1 MYRLKSRID
10 LISARRAYSAAFS
23 SQSLKILV
31 CAGTGCVAGGSLD
44 IYARLK
50 ELIDEKGLYC
60 QVELDHEHHS
70 HGHDGCD
77 SSNVKTVGL
86 KKSGCHGF
94 CEMGPLVRI
103 EPYGYLY
110 TKVKLEDCEEI
121 VEKTVMNGEIVERL
135 SYHKDGVSF
144 PVRRIYHSIKSRP
157 VSCWSTAAISTPP
170 RFPSTL
176 RSAAIPPLKRCFSI

>member
-86 KKSGCHGF
+86 KK
-94 CEMGPLVRI
+94 
-103 EPYGYLY
+103 
-110 TKVKLEDCEEI
+110 
-121 VEKTVMNGEIVERL
+121 ERL
-135 SYHKDGVSF
+135 PRLLRDGS
-144 PVRRIYHSIKSRP
+144 
-157 VSCWSTAAISTPP
+157 P
-170 RFPSTL
+170 RAHRTL
-176 RSAAIPPLKRCFSI
+176 WLPLHQGKA

>member
-1 MYRLKSRID
+1 MPELTRERLGALRVQAKELLAAD
-10 LISARRAYSAAFS
+10 RREV
-23 SQSLKILV
+23 LV

-94 CEMGPLVRI
+94 CEMGPLVRMA
-103 EPYGYLY
+103 
-110 TKVKLEDCEEI
+110 T
-121 VEKTVMNGEIVERL
+121 
-135 SYHKDGVSF
+135 F
-144 PVRRIYHSIKSRP
+144 
-157 VSCWSTAAISTPP
+157 TP
-170 RFPSTL
+170 R
-176 RSAAIPPLKRCFSI
+176 

>member
-77 SSNVKTVGL
+77 SSNVKTAGM
-86 KKSGCHGF
+86 KKS
-94 CEMGPLVRI
+94 
-103 EPYGYLY
+103 
-110 TKVKLEDCEEI
+110 K
-121 VEKTVMNGEIVERL
+121 
-135 SYHKDGVSF
+135 
-144 PVRRIYHSIKSRP
+144 
-157 VSCWSTAAISTPP
+157 
-170 RFPSTL
+170 
-176 RSAAIPPLKRCFSI
+176 